1 MSIIHTELPAET
13 VPPPVTDAQIIVMI
27 EDLREMQEKAIEL
40 AAQQLELTK
49 QLESALT
56 KARELH
62 TKTLS
67 DRIETG
73 GEA

>member
-1 MSIIHTELPAET
+1 MSIIHAELPSET
-13 VPPPVTDAQIIVMI
+13 VIPPVTDAQIIVMI
-27 EDLREMQEKAIEL
+27 EDLREMQEKAHEL

-49 QLESALT
+49 QLESAIK

-67 DRIETG
+67 DRIEVG